1 MRLLRYKRKGNYF
14 MNNKDDIIGFDAL
27 WDSMEK
33 CRLGVIWK
41 DSVASFVLNASER
54 IMKLEDEL
62 KSGTYQMRP
71 PYHFT
76 ITYPKKRD
84 IASVSFRD
92 RVYQR
97 SINDNELYPVMTRS
111 FIKDNWAC
119 QKGKGTDGARDRFQ
133 EFQHKFYRKHGR
145 NGYYAQFDVEH
156 YYQTMS
162 HDYIENM
169 FKEKLSEEA
178 FQMVKEVL
186 RGQFDGDMGYNPGSQ
201 MIQIAGISALNPL
214 DHFIK
219 EQLHIKYYIR
229 YMDDFILMHESEEYL
244 EYCKKRIEEEL
255 AKIGFKLHPK
265 KTRIFPVTEKIRFL
279 GFDFQLT
286 ETGKVV
292 VTKNPQ
298 NVKAERKKLRRL
310 VAKSKRGEIPKE
322 SVDESYRCWR
332 EHVSYGN
339 SYKLIQRMDKY
350 YSDLWKE
357 K

>member
-1 MRLLRYKRKGNYF
+1 
-14 MNNKDDIIGFDAL
+14 MNNQDDIIGFDAL

-33 CRLGVIWK
+33 CRKGVIWK

-54 IMKLEDEL
+54 IMRLEDEL
-62 KSGTYQMRP
+62 KSGAYKMRP

-76 ITYPKKRD
+76 ITYPKKRE
-84 IASVSFRD
+84 IASVTFRD

-119 QKGKGTDGARDRFQ
+119 QKGKGTEGARNRFKD
-133 EFQHKFYRKHGR
+133 FLHSFYRKHGR

-156 YYQTMS
+156 YYQTMP
-162 HDYIENM
+162 HEYVENM
-169 FKEKLSEEA
+169 FKEKMDAES
-178 FQMVKEVL
+178 FKMVQDVL
-186 RGQFDGDMGYNPGSQ
+186 RGQFDGEIGYNPGSQ

-219 EQLHIKYYIR
+219 ERLHIRYYIR
-229 YMDDFILMHESEEYL
+229 YMDDFILIHEDKEYL
-244 EYCKKRIEEEL
+244 EYCKREIKKEL
-255 AKIGFKLHPK
+255 AKAGFKLHEK
-265 KTRIFPVTEKIRFL
+265 KTRIFPMAKKIRFL

-298 NVKAERKKLRRL
+298 NVKSERKKLRRL
-310 VAKSKRGEIPKE
+310 VAKCKRGEVTRK

-339 SYKLIQRMDKY
+339 SYQLITRMDKFY
-350 YSDLWKE
+350 KDLWKE
-357 K
+357 NKC

>member
-1 MRLLRYKRKGNYF
+1 
-14 MNNKDDIIGFDAL
+14 
-27 WDSMEK
+27 
-33 CRLGVIWK
+33 
-41 DSVASFVLNASER
+41 
-54 IMKLEDEL
+54 
-62 KSGTYQMRP
+62 
-71 PYHFT
+71 
-76 ITYPKKRD
+76 
-84 IASVSFRD
+84 
-92 RVYQR
+92 
-97 SINDNELYPVMTRS
+97 
-111 FIKDNWAC
+111 
-119 QKGKGTDGARDRFQ
+119 
-133 EFQHKFYRKHGR
+133 
-145 NGYYAQFDVEH
+145 
-156 YYQTMS
+156 
-162 HDYIENM
+162 M

>member
-169 FKEKLSEEA
+169 FKEKISEEA

>member
-1 MRLLRYKRKGNYF
+1 MAYSRQLH
-14 MNNKDDIIGFDAL
+14 
-27 WDSMEK
+27 
-33 CRLGVIWK
+33 
-41 DSVASFVLNASER
+41 ER
-54 IMKLEDEL
+54 VRAE
-62 KSGTYQMRP
+62 
-71 PYHFT
+71 
-76 ITYPKKRD
+76 
-84 IASVSFRD
+84 
-92 RVYQR
+92 
-97 SINDNELYPVMTRS
+97 
-111 FIKDNWAC
+111 IKDRKNIAEMN
-119 QKGKGTDGARDRFQ
+119 AAANRDKLTSQ
-133 EFQHKFYRKHGR
+133 YPEFLF
-145 NGYYAQFDVEH
+145 
-156 YYQTMS
+156 
-162 HDYIENM
+162 
-169 FKEKLSEEA
+169 
-178 FQMVKEVL
+178 
-186 RGQFDGDMGYNPGSQ
+186 
-201 MIQIAGISALNPL
+201 
-214 DHFIK
+214 
-219 EQLHIKYYIR
+219 
-229 YMDDFILMHESEEYL
+229 
-244 EYCKKRIEEEL
+244 IEEEL